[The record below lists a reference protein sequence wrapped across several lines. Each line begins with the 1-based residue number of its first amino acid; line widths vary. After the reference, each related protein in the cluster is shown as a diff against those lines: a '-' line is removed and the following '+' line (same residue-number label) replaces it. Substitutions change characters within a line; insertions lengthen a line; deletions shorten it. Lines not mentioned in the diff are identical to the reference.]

1 MSPAQF
7 LAAIDYISAYAEPA
21 NDIDASLQELQAPAL
36 QNLEP
41 GKPAGLV
48 SYEDLQS

>member
-21 NDIDASLQELQAPAL
+21 NDIDASLQELQAPV
-36 QNLEP
+36 NLDP
-41 GKPAGLV
+41 GKPAGIV